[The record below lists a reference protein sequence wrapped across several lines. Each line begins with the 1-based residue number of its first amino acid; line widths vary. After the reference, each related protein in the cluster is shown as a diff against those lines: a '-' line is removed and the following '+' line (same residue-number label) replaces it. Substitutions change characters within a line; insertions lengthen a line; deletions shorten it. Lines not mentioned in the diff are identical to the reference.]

1 MARNTDVVDSFAELV
16 RDKSMDRDIMQSI
29 IEDTLSMIM
38 KKKYGQDANF
48 DIVLNMDKGEIEI
61 FLIKEVVADGDVLN
75 PSTQIELTEANKT
88 SSEKL
93 DVGDEHVEIIDYKQL
108 RSSFDRRLV
117 ISARQNLNQRIRD
130 IEKDTAFNEYSGM
143 VGEIVVGEVYQIRRG
158 DVYVLHN
165 RTELRM
171 PRNEQIPRERYKKG
185 DTIRAVIK
193 DVFRSSTGAPEIVIS
208 RADPL
213 FMQRL
218 FENEI
223 PEIYDGVIEIKGIA
237 REPGECAKVAV
248 LSNDDRVDAVGAC
261 VGMKGVRI
269 HSIVRELCNEN
280 IDMIP
285 FNEVPATYVARALS
299 PAKPKEVSINA
310 ADKHAVVLLDA
321 DQVALAVGR
330 GGQNVR
336 LATKLTGF
344 TIELVKEGGEDIE
357 LSEFEEEFGEEMVDA
372 LYEAGFKTAKQVLDA
387 DDEELL
393 EVEGM
398 TPERLTEIRD
408 IMRKEFDEDE
418 EIPVS
423 DGETISVKK
432 KKSEEEP
439 QDKIKAEEEPQDKI
453 KAEIEEELEEMVVA
467 DEKEESE
474 EEEAEKEEKQE
485 EIEHDHKLDDIDEED

>member
-61 FLIKEVVADGDVLN
+61 FLIKAVVADGEMMN
-75 PSTQIELTEANKT
+75 PSTEIGVTEANKT

-93 DVGDEHVEIIDYKQL
+93 DIGDEHVEIIDYKQL
-108 RSSFDRRLV
+108 RSGFDRRLV

-143 VGEIVVGEVYQIRRG
+143 LGEIVVGEVYQIRRG

-171 PRNEQIPRERYKKG
+171 PRGEQIPRERYKKG

-193 DVFRSSTGAPEIVIS
+193 DVYRSTTGAPEIVIS

-237 REPGECAKVAV
+237 REPGERAKVSV

-285 FNEVPATYVARALS
+285 FNTDPNIYVARALS
-299 PAKPKEVSINA
+299 PAKPKEVTINVA
-310 ADKHAVVLLDA
+310 EKHAVVLLDA

-336 LATKLTGF
+336 LATKLTGYK
-344 TIELVKEGGEDIE
+344 IELVKEGGEDIE
-357 LSEFEEEFGEEMVDA
+357 LSEFEEEFGEDMVDA

-387 DDEELL
+387 DNEELL

-398 TPERLTEIRD
+398 TPERLNEIRD

-418 EIPVS
+418 EIQVS
-423 DGETISVKK
+423 ENETISVKK
-432 KKSEEEP
+432 KKAVEEETEEP
-439 QDKIKAEEEPQDKI
+439 KDKIKT
-453 KAEIEEELEEMVVA
+453 EIEKELEEMVVNDEA
-467 DEKEESE
+467 EEVEEKEAE
-474 EEEAEKEEKQE
+474 EETLQD
-485 EIEHDHKLDDIDEED
+485 EIEHDHKLDDIDEEE